1 MNQSLVWL
9 QEKSTPF
16 PSKKYAY
23 GMYREAPA
31 GGMETDSFHF
41 PSISSGFLQGQN
53 LCTKKD
59 WDPWKNNS
67 YLSTFII

>member
-31 GGMETDSFHF
+31 GGTETDSFHF
-41 PSISSGFLQGQN
+41 PLISSGFLQGQN
-53 LCTKKD
+53 PL
-59 WDPWKNNS
+59 
-67 YLSTFII
+67 Y

>member
-31 GGMETDSFHF
+31 GGTETDSFHF
-41 PSISSGFLQGQN
+41 PLISSGFLQGQN
-53 LCTKKD
+53 PLYEKGLG
-59 WDPWKNNS
+59 PVEE
-67 YLSTFII
+67 